1 MAKHRHIQFLRNEI
15 IDVVENHQE
24 AINNFNQKFEEQKV
38 DTIDNTTEVEIN
50 IDKEKELL

>member
-1 MAKHRHIQFLRNEI
+1 MAEHRHIQFLRNEI

-24 AINNFNQKFEEQKV
+24 AINNINQKFEEQKV

-50 IDKEKELL
+50 IDKEKE

>member
-1 MAKHRHIQFLRNEI
+1 MAEHRHIQFLRNEI

-24 AINNFNQKFEEQKV
+24 AINNIKQKFEEQKV

-50 IDKEKELL
+50 IDKEKE